1 MWEPHHHGG
10 LDRSSGHAGAP
21 LPRRPRAAGGPV
33 LCQVA
38 RGEATRPHA
47 AHPAAPNPDVHDAD
61 RPLRARLAAKR
72 LRSHEATD
80 GRDKVFAL
88 LGITR
93 AHIFP
98 FKDPEKAELI
108 KPDYTSAM
116 TPERLFTRATRLLL
130 ESRRDLRL
138 LVTKESPIMTQIR
151 TLPSWVPGYTVAHV
165 PNPLGVPLGSVFLAC
180 GTMEWTHDGRRYDD
194 PLLGVQ
200 GYCLGSIE
208 QHSMNP
214 FLPDGRYANS
224 PAEESLVWGTICDVA
239 AGLGDYYRV
248 QPS

>member
-1 MWEPHHHGG
+1 MLGHIAARDLYDLPSYRAKLGIDRPPAHQWIAFVALLSRPYFRRTWIVQELTLAKAVVALCGNHITTVDWTEALGMPG
-10 LDRSSGHAGAP
+10 LRF
-21 LPRRPRAAGGPV
+21 L
-33 LCQVA
+33 
-38 RGEATRPHA
+38 
-47 AHPAAPNPDVHDAD
+47 AD
-61 RPLRARLAAKR
+61 REPQ
-72 LRSHEATD
+72 
-80 GRDKVFAL
+80 G
-88 LGITR
+88 
-93 AHIFP
+93 
-98 FKDPEKAELI
+98 AELI